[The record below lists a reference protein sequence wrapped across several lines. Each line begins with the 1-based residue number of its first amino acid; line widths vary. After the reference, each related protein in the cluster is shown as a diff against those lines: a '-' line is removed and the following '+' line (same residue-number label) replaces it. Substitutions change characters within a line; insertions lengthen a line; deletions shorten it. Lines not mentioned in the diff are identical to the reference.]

1 MKKLKQIKLGSYFI
15 MALFAGSLFF
25 VSCNK
30 EDVVTP
36 EKEEITAKAPGDLNF
51 HAPGGAANT
60 MQSCPETLTNDGCNF
75 TSGTGTDLQ
84 NQFAMVTLLNSC
96 RVESLSPGCSWTTV
110 TQTKLFNAD
119 LSNCC
124 FSANSL
130 NAQIDSWKQIA
141 VNMRP
146 GSDYV
151 IVSYQ
156 RINGF
161 MVTAYGP
168 YRMGMSVTYRK
179 KICSRLPAEPSEP
192 IGMQLD

>member
-1 MKKLKQIKLGSYFI
+1 MKKLKGIKLGTYVI
-15 MALFAGSLFF
+15 VALFAGFLFF

-30 EDVVTP
+30 EEIVTP
-36 EKEEITAKAPGDLNF
+36 EKQEITAKAPGELNF
-51 HAPGGAANT
+51 KPTESASAAT
-60 MQSCPETLTNDGCNF
+60 QGCPETLTNDGCNF

-84 NQFAMVTLLNSC
+84 NQFTMVTLLNSC

-124 FSANSL
+124 FNASSL
-130 NAQIDSWKQIA
+130 NSQIDSWKQIA

-151 IVSYQ
+151 IVGYQ

-179 KICSRLPAEPSEP
+179 KVCSRSPSEP
-192 IGMQLD
+192 VIIGAHLEN

>member
-1 MKKLKQIKLGSYFI
+1 MKKLKRVKLGSYVTI
-15 MALFAGSLFF
+15 ALLAGFLFF

-30 EDVVTP
+30 EEVATP
-36 EKEEITAKAPGDLNF
+36 EKQEVTAKALGELNF
-51 HAPGGAANT
+51 KPTGSASAAT
-60 MQSCPETLTNDGCNF
+60 SSCPETLTNNGCNF

-84 NQFAMVTLLNSC
+84 NQFTMVNLLNSC
-96 RVESLSPGCSWTTV
+96 RVESLTPGCSWTSV

-124 FSANSL
+124 FSFGSL
-130 NAQIDSWKQIA
+130 NTQIDGWKQVA

-151 IVSYQ
+151 IVGYQ
-156 RINGF
+156 RLNGF

-168 YRMGMSVTYRK
+168 YRMSMSVTYRK
-179 KICSRLPAEPSEP
+179 KICSRLPSEP
-192 IGMQLD
+192 IPIGTQLD

>member
-1 MKKLKQIKLGSYFI
+1 
-15 MALFAGSLFF
+15 MAGVTAILFTSAVFF
-25 VSCNK
+25 ASCSK
-30 EDVVTP
+30 EEATP
-36 EKEEITAKAPGDLNF
+36 SEKETITAKAPGELNF
-51 HAPGGAANT
+51 QAPGSPVAL
-60 MQSCPETLTNDGCNF
+60 QSCPETLVHDGCNF

-84 NQFAMVTLLNSC
+84 NQFTMVTLLNNC
-96 RVESLSPGCSWTTV
+96 RIESLSPGCSWTST

-124 FSANSL
+124 FSASSL

-141 VNMRP
+141 VSMRP

-151 IVSYQ
+151 ITGYQ

-168 YRMGMSVTYRK
+168 YRMVICVTYRK
-179 KICSRLPAEPSEP
+179 KVCSRLPAEPSIP
-192 IGMQLD
+192 IGTQFDK

>member
-1 MKKLKQIKLGSYFI
+1 MKKLKGIKLGTYVI
-15 MALFAGSLFF
+15 VALSAGFLFF

-30 EDVVTP
+30 EEAVTP
-36 EKEEITAKAPGDLNF
+36 EKQEITAKAPGELNF
-51 HAPGGAANT
+51 KPGVSPSAT
-60 MQSCPETLTNDGCNF
+60 SSSCPETLTNNGCNF

-84 NQFAMVTLLNSC
+84 NQFTMVNLLNSC
-96 RVESLSPGCSWTTV
+96 RVESLSPGCSWTSV

-124 FSANSL
+124 FSASSL

-141 VNMRP
+141 VSMRP

-151 IVSYQ
+151 IVGYQ
-156 RINGF
+156 RLNGF

-168 YRMGMSVTYRK
+168 YRMSMSVTYRK
-179 KICSRLPAEPSEP
+179 KVCSRLPSEP
-192 IGMQLD
+192 IPIGTQLD